1 LTEIKRRSKK
11 RKYKKKGGKMKKA
24 FLSLLL
30 IVMVTV
36 LFAGVQEKLEQF
48 GEDNGLVYVK
58 PLVTAFGTTMNTGL
72 FNTAKVLKPFTFGL
86 NVNTMLAFVPKEDE
100 IFTAVRPDL
109 YIEHP
114 ITGDPIYLYNDPDLE
129 SATVFGEDGATFVHN
144 SDLDD
149 PILLALLGL
158 SQDDINSLDIS
169 LPNGANLPAVPFL
182 MPQFNLGLPFGNEI
196 MIRGFPK
203 VEINKDVGDFGFWGI
218 GLKHSIDQY
227 IPLIPIDIAVQASYQ
242 NLYVGE
248 ILTFSNLNANL
259 EVSKKL
265 LMWTLYTGVGYDKT
279 NVTAEY
285 DYIYQII
292 NEDNEIESIEKNIKF
307 DVDGENEMRMTA
319 GFRFSLLLLKLYA
332 DYTISKYPVFNA
344 GIGISF

>member
-1 LTEIKRRSKK
+1 
-11 RKYKKKGGKMKKA
+11 MKKT

-30 IVMVTV
+30 IVMITA

-72 FNTAKVLKPFTFGL
+72 FNTAKVLKPFAFGL
-86 NVNTMLAFVPKEDE
+86 NVNMMLAFVPDEDK
-100 IFTAVRPDL
+100 IFTAIRPNLFID
-109 YIEHP
+109 
-114 ITGDPIYLYNDPDLE
+114 DPLNPGEVIYLYADEELE

-144 SDLDD
+144 PLLDD
-149 PILLALLGL
+149 IPGL
-158 SQDDINSLDIS
+158 DAAQLDID
-169 LPNGANLPAVPFL
+169 LPNGADLPAIPFL

-203 VEINKDVGDFGFWGI
+203 VEINKDIGDLGFWGV
-218 GLKHSIDQY
+218 GLKHSVSQY
-227 IPLIPIDIAVQASYQ
+227 IPLIPIDIAAQVAFQ
-242 NLYVGE
+242 NLYVGD
-248 ILTFSNLNANL
+248 ILTFTNFNANL

-285 DYIYQII
+285 DYTYQTL
-292 NEDNEIESIEKNIKF
+292 NQDNEIVSLEQEIKF
-307 DVDGENEMRMTA
+307 DVDGENEVRATA
-319 GFRFSLLLLKLYA
+319 GIRYSLLLLKLYA
-332 DYTISKYPVFNA
+332 DYTISKYSVFNA
-344 GIGISF
+344 GIGVSF

>member
-1 LTEIKRRSKK
+1 
-11 RKYKKKGGKMKKA
+11 MKKA

-30 IVMVTV
+30 IVMVTA

-48 GEDNGLVYVK
+48 GKDNGMVYVK

-72 FNTAKVLKPFTFGL
+72 FNTAKVLKPFMFGL
-86 NVNTMLAFVPKEDE
+86 NVNMMLAFVPDEDKT
-100 IFTAVRPDL
+100 FLPTRPD
-109 YIEHP
+109 IF
-114 ITGDPIYLYNDPDLE
+114 ITNPVTGEDIYLYEEPTEE
-129 SATVFGEDGATFVHN
+129 SATVFGEDGILIEHN
-144 SDLDD
+144 PALDD
-149 PILLALLGL
+149 IPGMQNAT
-158 SQDDINSLDIS
+158 SELDIQM
-169 LPNGANLPAVPFL
+169 PNGANLPLVPFL

-203 VEINKDVGDFGFWGI
+203 VEISKDIGDLGFWGV

-227 IPLIPIDIAVQASYQ
+227 IPLIPIDIAIQASYQ
-242 NLYVGE
+242 NLYVGDL
-248 ILTFSNLNANL
+248 LTFSNFNANL

-279 NVTAEY
+279 NVSAEY
-285 DYIYQII
+285 TYEYTTLV
-292 NEDNEIESIEKNIKF
+292 EDENTGLFVPGTSEQDIKF

>member
-1 LTEIKRRSKK
+1 
-11 RKYKKKGGKMKKA
+11 MKKA

-30 IVMVTV
+30 IVMVTA

-48 GEDNGLVYVK
+48 GEDNGIVYVK

-72 FNTAKVLKPFTFGL
+72 FNTAKVLKPFLFGL
-86 NVNTMLAFVPKEDE
+86 NVNVMMAFVPDEDKT
-100 IFTAVRPDL
+100 FLPTRPD
-109 YIEHP
+109 IF
-114 ITGDPIYLYNDPDLE
+114 ITNPVTGEDIYLYEEPTEE
-129 SATVFGEDGATFVHN
+129 SATVFGEEGILIEHN
-144 SDLDD
+144 PALDD
-149 PILLALLGL
+149 IPGMQNAT
-158 SQDDINSLDIS
+158 SELDIQM
-169 LPNGANLPAVPFL
+169 PNGANLPVVPFL

-203 VEINKDVGDFGFWGI
+203 VEINKDIGDLGFWGV

-227 IPLIPIDIAVQASYQ
+227 IPLIPIDIAIQASYQ
-242 NLYVGE
+242 NLYVGDL
-248 ILTFSNLNANL
+248 LTFSNFNANL

-279 NVTAEY
+279 NVSAEY
-285 DYIYQII
+285 TYEYTTLVEDENTGLYIPGTSEQ
-292 NEDNEIESIEKNIKF
+292 DIKF

-344 GIGISF
+344 GIGVSF

>member
-1 LTEIKRRSKK
+1 
-11 RKYKKKGGKMKKA
+11 MKKV

-30 IVMVTV
+30 IVMVTA

-48 GEDNGLVYVK
+48 GKDNGMLYVK

-86 NVNTMLAFVPKEDE
+86 NVNMMAAFVPKEDKT
-100 IFTAVRPDL
+100 FLPTRPD
-109 YIEHP
+109 I
-114 ITGDPIYLYNDPDLE
+114 IIRDANGDPILYNNEEIYLFEEPTDE
-129 SATVFGEDGATFVHN
+129 TATVFGEDGTPIVHN
-144 SDLDD
+144 SLLNNTE
-149 PILLALLGL
+149 LLALLGL
-158 SQDDINSLDIS
+158 SQEDVNSLDIQM
-169 LPNGANLPAVPFL
+169 PNGANLPAVPFL

-203 VEINKDVGDFGFWGI
+203 VEISKDIGDLGFWGV
-218 GLKHSIDQY
+218 GLKHSVSQY
-227 IPLIPIDIAVQASYQ
+227 IPLIPIDIAVQAAYQ
-242 NLYVGE
+242 NLYVGD
-248 ILTFSNLNANL
+248 ILTFSNFNANL

-285 DYIYQII
+285 DYTYRTVI
-292 NEDNEIESIEKNIKF
+292 DGEIVPVEQKIKF